1 MGDSSLLG
9 KAVKTV
15 RGAGKCVY
23 DHRHDI
29 IKFVS
34 RTAIN
39 ASVGIL
45 CSAIGRHYGYF
56 DGYSDGWLCCDRHTK
71 EILEA
76 ASKSHETIIKQ

>member
-1 MGDSSLLG
+1 MSDSSLLG

-15 RGAGKCVY
+15 RKAGCSIY

-29 IKFVS
+29 IEGIVTVA
-34 RTAIN
+34 TAAAGGLI
-39 ASVGIL
+39 
-45 CSAIGRHYGYF
+45 CSAIGRHYGYL

-76 ASKSHETIIKQ
+76 SSRSHETIIKQ